1 MAGYYANPNMY
12 GGQMNNAYWW
22 NWALANSMLAS
33 GSNGSKKD
41 DVSMTIVKLENL
53 DQIFAKDVEIE
64 KKSFT
69 PMGVKFPCG
78 VVIPLPNPGKMD
90 LAFTKRIDEIVAM
103 PDNAITKDQVIKAMN
118 ARLAANYYQNDKCS
132 PFSVDKDKILQQCHG
147 WISNEEIISQ
157 IQTENRTTGYRRA
170 LAQSPPPDG
179 NAPAQPGF
187 NRQNATV
194 I

>member
-90 LAFTKRIDEIVAM
+90 LAFKQKIDAVVATEGIAVTKEE
-103 PDNAITKDQVIKAMN
+103 VIKAIN

-132 PFSVDKDKILQQCHG
+132 PFSVDTTQLVAQCTG
-147 WISNEEIISQ
+147 WVTDREIISQ

-187 NRQNATV
+187 NRQKATV